1 MEIVGTVISVDKN
14 LATISVRRT
23 SACGENC
30 ANCKSVCQGTEVQ
43 TTAENKAGAR
53 AGDVVKVES
62 NSKDVLRAAVILY
75 ILPVLAAIVAAVIS
89 YANEMSDIFV
99 VLLSAISFFAS
110 FIFLKCFEKNL
121 TPKSYIT
128 KIIKVVE

>member
-1 MEIVGTVISVDKN
+1 MEVVGTVISVDKN

-30 ANCKSVCQGTEVQ
+30 ANCKSVCQGTTVQ
-43 TTAENKAGAR
+43 SSAENTVGAR
-53 AGDVVKVES
+53 VGDVVKVES
-62 NSKDVLRAAVILY
+62 STKDVLRAAVVLY
-75 ILPVLAAIVAAVIS
+75 IVPVLVAIIVAIIS
-89 YANEMSDIFV
+89 YGNNANDIFMILASV
-99 VLLSAISFFAS
+99 ISFFAS
-110 FIFLKCFEKNL
+110 FVFLKRFEKKL

>member
-14 LATISVRRT
+14 LAVISVKRT

-30 ANCKSVCQGTEVQ
+30 ANCKSVCQATTVQ
-43 TTAENKAGAR
+43 ATAENKAGAR
-53 AGDVVKVES
+53 VGDIVKVES
-62 NSKDVLRAAVILY
+62 STKDVLRAAVVLY
-75 ILPVLAAIVAAVIS
+75 ILPVLVAIIAAVIS
-89 YANEMSDIFV
+89 YAYKLGDIIAILISV
-99 VLLSAISFFAS
+99 ISFFVS
-110 FIFLKCFEKNL
+110 FIFTKCFEKNL

>member
-1 MEIVGTVISVDKN
+1 MEVVGTVISVDKN
-14 LATISVRRT
+14 LAVISVKRT

-43 TTAENKAGAR
+43 TTAENKIGAH

-62 NSKDVLRAAVILY
+62 DTKDVLRAAVILY
-75 ILPVLAAIVAAVIS
+75 ILPVLAAIIVAVIS
-89 YANEMSDIFV
+89 YANKLSDIFV
-99 VLLSAISFFAS
+99 VLISAISFFAS
-110 FIFLKCFEKNL
+110 FVFLKCFEKNL